1 MRKYNP
7 YRNIYYYYRGPSNS
21 KYNEYGDRQ
30 IEDNTTKALIN
41 TLENSEQGLLS
52 DFLKHLGIPQEE
64 HCKTQY
70 DLQIAKV
77 DSRPDALIQMGSTQI
92 FIESKIDC
100 PLENKQLLHHIKAL
114 SKGYLICIT
123 PRVSDERIVKT
134 LNDKRIRFITWKE
147 IYIHFER
154 HIKASTSD
162 KTCFLISE
170 FINYLEAINMAPFYG
185 WRKSH
190 FEAFLNID
198 DDPSTMLMQQSKAN
212 LQQYLFEIKEH
223 LKNSPSFDGL
233 EVKVGMLNSAGI
245 RHCWGVLAVPPLDK
259 IINMPHFNFRL
270 NADEF
275 ALGVQIEGKKPAH
288 AFKKTVTQ
296 DPKKLLRISRK
307 LEGFDLTLRKRVYLH
322 PRTFL
327 GIPVVRIALG
337 DNVSDADISFLIQ
350 KMTQYNL
357 FEINCT
363 KSFKRDDEAVR
374 NTSFVKTS
382 TGLMKQLEPY
392 YRFSMSGMS

>member
-1 MRKYNP
+1 MRQQSTFA
-7 YRNIYYYYRGPSNS
+7 IL
-21 KYNEYGDRQ
+21 
-30 IEDNTTKALIN
+30 KA
-41 TLENSEQGLLS
+41 
-52 DFLKHLGIPQEE
+52 
-64 HCKTQY
+64 
-70 DLQIAKV
+70 
-77 DSRPDALIQMGSTQI
+77 
-92 FIESKIDC
+92 
-100 PLENKQLLHHIKAL
+100 
-114 SKGYLICIT
+114 
-123 PRVSDERIVKT
+123 RVSRT
-134 LNDKRIRFITWKE
+134 PAT
-147 IYIHFER
+147 
-154 HIKASTSD
+154 AT
-162 KTCFLISE
+162 
-170 FINYLEAINMAPFYG
+170 INRLPTAG
-185 WRKSH
+185 CR
-190 FEAFLNID
+190 
-198 DDPSTMLMQQSKAN
+198 TQSKEN
-212 LQQYLFEIKEH
+212 LKQYLTELKDQ
-223 LKNSPSFDGL
+223 LKNNSLFNEL
-233 EVKVGMLNSAGI
+233 EMKVGMLSSAGT
-245 RHCWGVLAVPPLDK
+245 RHCWGVLAVPPLK
-259 IINMPHFNFRL
+259 RIVYVPHFNFCL